1 MSNYY
6 LGIDVSKGYADF
18 ITLDSKKHVVEPNF
32 QLDDTFE
39 GHSQLY
45 NFLDQCLTDH
55 PDSTVYAAVESTG
68 GYENNWFS
76 SLHKFQEALNVK
88 VARLNPKGVNHHGK
102 ADLKRIITDKVSAK
116 MIAEYIINYPEKISY
131 QSEDYFYSIR
141 RKWHFIKSLIK
152 EKSKFL
158 NQLESL
164 VYNAN
169 PDILVYCKHGFPLW
183 VLKLLSLFP
192 DAETL
197 AKASVD
203 KVAQIP
209 YIAKERAHK
218 LIERAKASIASATN
232 ILTQDTIMR
241 TAKEI
246 LRLEKLI
253 DQQVKFITE
262 HCPLPELNLLKT
274 FKGIG
279 NFSAIGLLIEIGPV
293 ERFLSVKHLASYF
306 GLHPKYKQS
315 GDGTWGFRMSKEGRI
330 EPRAILYMVA
340 MNAIVSNPLIREIYI
355 HNLKKGKNK
364 MDAMGVCMHK
374 ILRIIYGMLKNNRP
388 FDPEIDRK
396 NREKPEQK
404 KNAISENKNRRYQKP
419 DECAPISLRQNKKRK
434 EQELSQ
440 NGNTIKHEINVPAL
454 SDY

>member
-1 MSNYY
+1 MLMSNYY

-18 ITLDSKKHVVEPNF
+18 IMLDSKKQVVEPNF
-32 QLDDTFE
+32 QLDDTFD

-45 NFLDQCLTDH
+45 KFLDQFH

-68 GYENNWFS
+68 GYENNWFA
-76 SLHKFQEALNVK
+76 SLHKFQEILNVK

-116 MIAEYIINYPEKISY
+116 MIAEYLINHPEKVTF
-131 QSEDYFYSIR
+131 QSEDYFNSTR
-141 RKWHFIKSLIK
+141 RKWKFIKSLMK
-152 EKSKFL
+152 GKTKFL

-169 PDILVYCKHGFPLW
+169 PDMLVYCKHGFPQWL
-183 VLKLLSLFP
+183 LKLLSLFP

-197 AKASVD
+197 SKASVD
-203 KVAQIP
+203 QVAQIP
-209 YIAKERAHK
+209 YIVKERAHK
-218 LIERAKASIASATN
+218 LIESAKTSIASATD

-241 TAKEI
+241 TAEEI
-246 LRLEKLI
+246 LRFEKLI
-253 DQQVKFITE
+253 DQQVKFIIE
-262 HCPLPELNLLKT
+262 HFPLPELDLLKT

-279 NFSAIGLLIEIGPV
+279 DFSAIGLLIEIGPI

-315 GDGTWGFRMSKEGRI
+315 GDGTWGFKMSKEGRI

-340 MNAIVSNPLIREIYI
+340 MNAIVSNPLIQEIYI

-364 MDAMGVCMHK
+364 MDAIGVCMHK

-388 FDPEIDRK
+388 FDPEIDRQ

-419 DECAPISLRQNKKRK
+419 DESAPISRRQNKKRK